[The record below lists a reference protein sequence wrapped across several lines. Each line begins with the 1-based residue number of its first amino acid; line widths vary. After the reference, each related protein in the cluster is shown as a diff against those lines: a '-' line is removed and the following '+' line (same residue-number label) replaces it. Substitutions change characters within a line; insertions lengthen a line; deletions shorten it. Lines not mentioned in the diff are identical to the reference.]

1 MLIRPP
7 EQLRRVAWA
16 SHDTPP
22 ADAMDSE
29 NENTRAALDAI
40 DEAIAEAERKTE

>member
-1 MLIRPP
+1 MLIRSPG
-7 EQLRRVAWA
+7 QLRRITWGSHQA
-16 SHDTPP
+16 SPQ
-22 ADAMDSE
+22 DAMDSE